1 MRIPP
6 NPTLKSKTELYLDKK
21 KKEQQN
27 IKDKEKKFKDTENR
41 RVSYR
46 RRPKW

>member
-1 MRIPP
+1 MKIPP
-6 NPTLKSKTELYLDKK
+6 NPTLKSKTELYLD

-46 RRPKW
+46 RRPK